1 MFIGLEH
8 ALKLLSLNR
17 LEHLLSQD
25 TLLPGLIKHTLKLLL
40 TNRVILAGLNHTGV
54 HIGVLF
60 LCRYLL
66 LLSRSEVFSLA
77 LQSQLVSERL

>member
-1 MFIGLEH
+1 MLIGLEH

-40 TNRVILAGLNHTGV
+40 TNGMVFARFYHTRVDDI
-54 HIGVLF
+54 LF
-60 LCRYLL
+60 L
-66 LLSRSEVFSLA
+66 
-77 LQSQLVSERL
+77 